1 MLKKLL
7 TAATIA
13 AMPVVAHAADVATKA
28 PPRFAPAP
36 VAYNWT
42 GFYIGANAGY
52 GLGNVVID
60 DKDCNIS
67 CSSQTLS
74 PNGFTAGGTIG
85 YNWQFGSTV
94 LGIEGDWNWIDAKKT
109 IDDPD
114 WPSQHRAEIKS
125 FGTVRARAGLALD
138 RTLLYLTGG
147 VGFVNQNVH
156 AIITEPCT
164 SQCGFSKS
172 DTKAGLAVGAGAE
185 FALSGPWTAKAE
197 YLYINVPADNSIPD
211 VLPNFTSDQYNVKT
225 DLHVVRAGLN
235 YRFWSN

>member
-1 MLKKLL
+1 LDWPL
-7 TAATIA
+7 
-13 AMPVVAHAADVATKA
+13 
-28 PPRFAPAP
+28 RRGQ
-36 VAYNWT
+36 YR
-42 GFYIGANAGY
+42 Y

-114 WPSQHRAEIKS
+114 WPSQHQAKINS
-125 FGTVRARAGLALD
+125 FGTIRGRAGLALD
-138 RTLLYLTGG
+138 RTFLYLTAG
-147 VGFVNQNVH
+147 VGFVDQDVH
-156 AIITEPCT
+156 AVITDSC
-164 SQCGFSKS
+164 SSRCGFTKS
-172 DTKAGLAVGAGAE
+172 DTKVGLAAGAGAE
-185 FALSGPWTAKAE
+185 FAISGPWTAKVE
-197 YLYINVPADNSIPD
+197 YIYINVPADKSIPD
-211 VLPNFTSDQYNVKT
+211 VSPINVSDQYNVKT